1 MGKNLKRNIQ
11 MSCPRYGR
19 RVTSI
24 EWNGSCQSDVFN
36 ITRYKGIFRLD
47 AQLQFDGYN
56 FAGFKSAFTPSA
68 STRCA
73 RIADIP
79 FTVTQ

>member
-1 MGKNLKRNIQ
+1 MGYHCKGRVNANLR
-11 MSCPRYGR
+11 
-19 RVTSI
+19 
-24 EWNGSCQSDVFN
+24 
-36 ITRYKGIFRLD
+36 
-47 AQLQFDGYN
+47 LQFRRL
-56 FAGFKSAFTPSA
+56 KSAFTPSA